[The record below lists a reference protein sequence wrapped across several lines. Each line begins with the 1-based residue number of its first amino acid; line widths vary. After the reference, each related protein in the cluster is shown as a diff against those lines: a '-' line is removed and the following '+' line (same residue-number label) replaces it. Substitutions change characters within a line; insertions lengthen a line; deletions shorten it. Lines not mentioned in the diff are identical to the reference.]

1 MHQIGPIVS
10 GLVKQFGCRSVVIG
24 GAAVTA
30 LMYFLTSISN
40 SIYLMMMTYG
50 VIGGISTGC
59 CYLASLIIIPDYFD
73 KKRGIATGIT
83 MAGSGVGSF
92 VLPPIIGY
100 LITANDWK
108 FCMSVCACVV
118 FETCVFGAFLKPL
131 NPIQERTTNSTSNKK
146 QV

>member
-1 MHQIGPIVS
+1 
-10 GLVKQFGCRSVVIG
+10 
-24 GAAVTA
+24 
-30 LMYFLTSISN
+30 
-40 SIYLMMMTYG
+40 MMFTYG
-50 VIGGISTGC
+50 IIGGISTGC

-92 VLPPIIGY
+92 VLPPIIGG

-118 FETCVFGAFLKPL
+118 FETCVFGALLKPL
-131 NPIQERTTNSTSNKK
+131 NPIQKRTTNSTSNKK